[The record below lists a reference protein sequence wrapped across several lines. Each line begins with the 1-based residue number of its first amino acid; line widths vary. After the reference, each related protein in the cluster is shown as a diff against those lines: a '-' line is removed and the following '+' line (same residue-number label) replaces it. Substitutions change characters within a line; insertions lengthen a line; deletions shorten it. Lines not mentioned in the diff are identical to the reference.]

1 MAVKK
6 TAAGKNLPLSQ
17 ATTRIAKRAILYISR
32 GQLVAQSWNTGHK
45 RPPTAAELQ
54 QRAEFKQL
62 VQATKNVMP
71 DEAVA
76 AREIATNSKYTWRDV
91 LSRMMVGRLTELGN
105 YGELVSQYNLDI
117 LGDQAGMIVIR
128 NALEWIAL
136 PIGAEDEVLIVTDG
150 LPAWGTAGIT
160 ELTGPVTGGPGAGA
174 IATTIEPTG
183 VTPGMYDFATVTV
196 GADGRLTS
204 AAAGTPPSGITQL
217 TGPVTGGPG
226 SGSIATAITPTGVT
240 PGTYNFST
248 VTIGADGRITSAAT
262 GTPPSGI
269 TQLTG
274 PVTGGPG
281 SGSVPTAITA
291 TGVTPGAY
299 SLANITVGA
308 DGRVTAAADGAAA
321 GTGTIAHPGFVS
333 GRWYTRAMS
342 VALSQVSMIA
352 NRIYAVPLFVPFATT
367 FTKMGAFIGTIAG
380 GNLEF
385 GVYDN
390 INGVPVN
397 LVHDCGSIA
406 SATTNTTYQI
416 AGRTIILPAGYYW
429 LAMAASATPSARST
443 AATDLISANE
453 TGSPTGPAGLVAI
466 TGLLA

>member
-240 PGTYNFST
+240 PGTY
-248 VTIGADGRITSAAT
+248 
-262 GTPPSGI
+262 
-269 TQLTG
+269 
-274 PVTGGPG
+274 
-281 SGSVPTAITA
+281 
-291 TGVTPGAY
+291 

-416 AGRTIILPAGYYW
+416 TGRTIILPAGYYW

-466 TGLLA
+466 TGLLATWTYSAGNLPLTFPAITVQTGAQPLPWIGI